1 MIRKHEFKDI
11 FLSDSAIICHQVNC
25 LGVMGAGIAKQM
37 KQKYPENFDYYK
49 ELCDE
54 FSYRPELLLGQ
65 CQLTMNS
72 DDTMPLPYTR
82 YIANLFGQVGYGRD
96 RQQTDLKALFQAF
109 LSLREQSKL
118 IDKFTIAIPYSIG
131 CGLGGANWN
140 DVYKIIEKVF
150 KNDEY
155 SIVDIYQ
162 LQK

>member
-25 LGVMGAGIAKQM
+25 MGAMGAGIAKQM
-37 KQKYPENFDYYK
+37 KQKYPENFYRYK
-49 ELCDE
+49 KLCDE

-65 CQLTMNS
+65 CQLTINY
-72 DDTMPLPYTR
+72 DDTRWSNTR
-82 YIANLFGQVGYGRD
+82 YIANMFGQVGYGRVK
-96 RQQTDLKALFQAF
+96 QQTDLKALFQAF

-118 IDKFTIAIPYSIG
+118 IDKYTIAIPYGIG
-131 CGLGGANWN
+131 CGLGGANWD

-150 KNDEY
+150 KNDER

>member
-25 LGVMGAGIAKQM
+25 LGAMGAGIAKQM
-37 KQKYPENFDYYK
+37 KQKYPENFYRYK
-49 ELCDE
+49 KLCDE

-65 CQLTMNS
+65 CQLTINH
-72 DDTMPLPYTR
+72 DDTRWSNTR
-82 YIANLFGQVGYGRD
+82 YIANLFGQAGYGRD
-96 RQQTDLKALFQAF
+96 KQQTDLRALFQAF
-109 LSLREQSKL
+109 LNLREQSKL
-118 IDKFTIAIPYSIG
+118 IDKHTIAIPYGIG

-150 KNDEY
+150 KNDEC